1 MVSGA
6 EMTPLPP
13 VESLRVAHRHNGLS
27 VPAASSGHGILGVN
41 AVPWGTVV
49 VNGVRLGETPL
60 DVRLPAG
67 RYRVRV
73 DHPKGADVRTVT
85 IAVGRRTDVLARPG
99 AR

>member
-1 MVSGA
+1 MA
-6 EMTPLPP
+6 PLPP
-13 VESLRVAHRHNGLS
+13 VESLRIAHRLNGLS
-27 VPAASSGHGILGVN
+27 VPPASSGHGVLGVN
-41 AVPWGTVV
+41 AVPWGTVL
-49 VNGVRLGETPL
+49 VNGVRLGEAPL

>member
-1 MVSGA
+1 
-6 EMTPLPP
+6 LPP
-13 VESLRVAHRHNGLS
+13 LESLRIAPRLNGLA
-27 VPAASSGHGILGVN
+27 VPAASSGQGVLSVN

-49 VNGVRLGETPL
+49 VNGVRLGEAPL

-73 DHPKGADVRTVT
+73 DHPKGADSRTVT
-85 IAVGRRTDVLARPG
+85 ITAGRRTHVLARPG